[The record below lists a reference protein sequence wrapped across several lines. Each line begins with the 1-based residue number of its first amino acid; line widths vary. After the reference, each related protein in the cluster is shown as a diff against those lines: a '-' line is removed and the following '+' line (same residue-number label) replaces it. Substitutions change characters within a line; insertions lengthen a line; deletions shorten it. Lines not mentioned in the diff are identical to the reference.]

1 MNELRSILAEW
12 NLDSIPQI
20 SLGTAALVIFCACAG
35 LALLRGILRIA
46 SGSIMLALS
55 ILVGFWTWRQAPDI
69 GSQWFAPPPNWLP
82 FALPAAAFAVTL
94 FVLRY
99 AARLVTRP
107 VDTETERSPIRRVF
121 AVFASLIPAALLWI
135 VIATIVHHAGSIAEI
150 RAFVEKSSGAGET
163 TPSAYIKQLKNSIEH
178 AIPESWIAAID
189 PMANHDRLTLAK
201 ILSVEKSELPPRAIP
216 VLEDPAL
223 RAIVVN
229 KAQLRSLAHDKRF
242 GAVLRHPD
250 LDKALRNPEVRR
262 ALDKIDL

>member
-1 MNELRSILAEW
+1 MNELRSILAEL
-12 NLDSIPQI
+12 NLNSIPQI

-46 SGSIMLALS
+46 SGALILSLS

-82 FALPAAAFAVTL
+82 FALPAASFAVTL
-94 FVLRY
+94 VVLRY
-99 AARLVTRP
+99 AARLIASP
-107 VDTETERSPIRRVF
+107 VDTPATRSPIKRVF
-121 AVFASLIPAALLWI
+121 AVFASLVPAALLWL

-150 RAFVEKSSGAGET
+150 RAFVEKTSGAGET
-163 TPSAYIKQLKNSIEH
+163 TPSAFVERLKDSIEH
-178 AIPESWIAAID
+178 AVPESWIAAID

-201 ILSVEKSELPPRAIP
+201 LLSVEKSELPPKAIP
-216 VLEDPAL
+216 VLDEPAIRAITINKTQL
-223 RAIVVN
+223 RA
-229 KAQLRSLAHDKRF
+229 LAHDKRF